1 MWKGHIAL
9 NQTDLQALVESISL
23 EFFQMPFQHQA
34 TFNNRLRTTGSRYLL
49 ASHHL
54 EFNAR
59 VLELHG
65 MDEFLAVIKHEL
77 CHYHLHLMGKG
88 YKHADADFKHLL
100 AKTGGTRYVKNLR
113 TQNELEQTKL
123 YLCQDCQ
130 QSYHRKRNI
139 DTSRYVC
146 GKCKGKLILS
156 NK

>member
-1 MWKGHIAL
+1 
-9 NQTDLQALVESISL
+9 
-23 EFFQMPFQHQA
+23 MPFQHQA
-34 TFNNRLRTTGSRYLL
+34 TFNNRLRTTGGRYLL

-88 YKHADADFKHLL
+88 YKHVDADFKHLL

-113 TQNELEQTKL
+113 TENERAQTKL
-123 YLCQDCQ
+123 YLCKDCQ
-130 QSYHRKRNI
+130 QSYHRKRKI